1 MLTEPWF
8 YQTGVLNECLAKDDK
23 GNLIEIGRGGQGII
37 LEGNWCNKIS
47 AFKFVRIKQEK
58 EKKTHTH
65 EVIAEM
71 NDQINELK
79 AMNRVKGERF
89 VQIYDHYR

>member
-8 YQTGVLNECLAKDDK
+8 YNTGVLNECLAKDKDGK
-23 GNLIEIGRGGQGII
+23 LIEIGRGGQGII
-37 LEGNWCNKIS
+37 LKGNWCNKTS

-71 NDQINELK
+71 NDQVNEMK
-79 AMNRVKGERF
+79 QMNRIQGERF
-89 VQIYDHYR
+89 VKLYDLYR